1 MKEQR
6 RNVEFRLRN
15 GIDMDLIDAKIT
27 LNLIEKLT
35 KQIHDRQTGNFGDEE
50 LQTLIRNCTHAV
62 ILNLT
67 KTLERPGD
75 ETYNLQSLIDRV
87 CHEDDLEVLKAKCYK
102 IRGDKI
108 YGKLVDYRHTIIAH
122 RNMEYKSYRVIEQ
135 EFAECRDYL
144 LKNREHIEKFVRKIE
159 DLQMDIKRSRHKK
172 RGLPDDG
179 SEFIRVTL
187 SPEGSG
193 NEKKIAVE
201 ISAEDLETNN

>member
-1 MKEQR
+1 MNEQK
-6 RNVEFRLRN
+6 RNVELRLRN
-15 GIDMDLIDAKIT
+15 GIDIDLIDAKIT

-35 KQIHDRQTGNFGDEE
+35 EQINDRQTGTFGDDE
-50 LQTLIRNCTHAV
+50 LQTLIRNCIHAV

-75 ETYNLQSLIDRV
+75 KTYNLQSLIEQV
-87 CHEDDLEVLKAKCYK
+87 CHADDLEVLKAECCK

-122 RNMEYKSYRVIEQ
+122 RNMEYKSYHVIEQ

-144 LKNREHIEKFVRKIE
+144 LKNREHIEKFVKKIE
-159 DLQMDIKRSRHKK
+159 DLQMDIKRSRRKK
-172 RGLPDDG
+172 RGLPNDG
-179 SEFIRVTL
+179 SEVIRVTL

>member
-1 MKEQR
+1 MNEQPTKPQL
-6 RNVEFRLRN
+6 RLRN
-15 GIDMDLIDAKIT
+15 AIDQDLMDAKIT

-35 KQIHDRQTGNFGDEE
+35 EQINDPQIDTFDDEE

-67 KTLERPGD
+67 KTLERPRD

-108 YGKLVDYRHTIIAH
+108 YGKLVGYRHTIIAH

-144 LKNREHIEKFVRKIE
+144 LKNREHIEKLVEKIE
-159 DLQMDIKRSRHKK
+159 DLQMDIKRSQRKK
-172 RGLPDDG
+172 HGLPDDG
-179 SEFIRVTL
+179 SEVIRVTF

-193 NEKKIAVE
+193 NEKK
-201 ISAEDLETNN
+201 

>member
-1 MKEQR
+1 MGKQR
-6 RNVEFRLRN
+6 TKPQLRLRN
-15 GIDMDLIDAKIT
+15 AIDQDLIDAKIT

-35 KQIHDRQTGNFGDEE
+35 KQINDRQTGVFGNAE

-75 ETYNLQSLIDRV
+75 KTYNLQSLIDRV
-87 CHEDDLEVLKAKCYK
+87 CHEDDLALLKEECHK

-108 YGKLVDYRHTIIAH
+108 YSKLVDYRHTIIAH

-144 LKNREHIEKFVRKIE
+144 LKNREHIEKFVKKIE

-179 SEFIRVTL
+179 SEFIRITF

-193 NEKKIAVE
+193 DEKKIAVD

>member
-1 MKEQR
+1 MNEQR
-6 RNVEFRLRN
+6 TKPQLRLRN
-15 GIDMDLIDAKIT
+15 AIDQDLMDAKIT

-35 KQIHDRQTGNFGDEE
+35 EQISDRQIDTFDDEE

-75 ETYNLQSLIDRV
+75 KTYNLQSLIELV
-87 CHEDDLEVLKAKCYK
+87 CHEDDLDVLKAECCK

-108 YGKLVDYRHTIIAH
+108 YGRLVGYRHTIIAH
-122 RNMEYKSYRVIEQ
+122 RNMEYKSYSVIEQ

-144 LKNREHIEKFVRKIE
+144 LKNREHIEKFVKKIE
-159 DLQMDIKRSRHKK
+159 DLQMKIKRSRHKK
-172 RGLPDDG
+172 RGFPDDG
-179 SEFIRVTL
+179 SEFIRITL

-193 NEKKIAVE
+193 KEKEIAVD
-201 ISAEDLETNN
+201 ISAEDLEANN